1 MSHLYLKNL
10 QWTKSKYANPTQAN
24 TQAKSLDLLSSGI
37 YTEDERFIFELLQ
50 NAVDAYNG
58 SSCLNVRIVLI
69 DNYLVFMHNGDEF
82 LERDIEGLCDV
93 GYGNKMADV
102 KKIGYKGIGF
112 KSVFKHSN
120 LVIVQSGEY
129 CFKFEKEKWDNYWDP
144 DWGPIDK
151 NRIYSMPWQ
160 IIPIE
165 TSVPV
170 SINTDGYNVITY
182 IHTNNPHFLKEKIQ
196 KLFNSSGFLLFLRH
210 TNITID
216 FIYNNKLIVNL
227 EKHTNGDVVELLTN
241 NTIDSKWLVYC
252 NSEIKI
258 DDKIRDTIA
267 TDGITPIK
275 LQEAKT
281 FDISFALQIDNK
293 GRIVAVE
300 NSYVYTYL
308 PTSITF
314 GFPFLINANFI
325 TDAGR
330 QHLVKD
336 SEWNKMIVK
345 KIPMEFFNWI
355 ASISPTKSSYY
366 KALPQMSIGNDSLCA
381 VYNNAISEAI
391 HTIAFIPSTSNEM
404 LTASEAIM
412 DRIDIS
418 EIIELP
424 YIINHINNQYQKS
437 YTQNS
442 FIRKGGI
449 SILKEY
455 GVFDLNAEKLKSL
468 FEDKEILNNISIA
481 KDIKLINYLYN
492 FSNNSDKDRHLIKEI
507 ISDLPFIYSENK
519 KLCKPIDL
527 FFPSDFKDKNEITND
542 INILHHEI
550 HDSLCNN
557 VLLLEWLKDIGI
569 NEIDEINIISNHIC
583 KSGYINADNA
593 LSVGKY
599 LFNIWERTDFT
610 KTISSSKLS
619 NLRFIT
625 NKGTLKSVDEL
636 YQGSKYYPALDL
648 QSVCDADIF
657 ISDEYCDSPSESTR
671 RKWHN
676 FLRDMNICDDIQIRE
691 LKFRRNTDIYDL
703 LKSYISFA
711 ENNEYNHSSWT
722 GGDYYMSFM
731 YINVKYVPYISVKS
745 TDFNLSK
752 LVWSYVMSQPIEL
765 DRLNDYIYGSTGCN
779 YYKSGYLCD
788 KSPEHDY
795 LGMNFLPWIIKNH
808 QTFPA
813 STGEMLMAKD
823 LHKNTPLIKELCGE
837 YLPFIDVNCEIDS
850 TWNDFLPFK
859 TVLSLEDYLT
869 LLTNI
874 AKDNSKADENK
885 QRISKIYQHIVDDC
899 NITAAPNR
907 QIIKMWGETGKILSR
922 EGKFSVPS
930 ELRHISLD
938 GFSDNQ
944 RVYIGQVECRRKVI
958 DLLGIMGVKII
969 TEDSVKTQIEGQEEC
984 SDIKRCLAAKM
995 KVLALLKAG
1004 EKATKEDYNKE
1015 LASIDHQLNE
1025 TRFYHCSSIKL
1036 TYGDDNDTIGKVTFG
1051 SKANFFYTGELRL
1064 ARIDP
1069 LLTPL
1074 CNYLQ
1079 LNGKE
1084 RELLVTMFEDISAI
1098 CEYLKEKE
1106 YDTSFIEN
1114 IDDDSSHMF
1123 TPTLNYTRNDEQR
1136 RRDAITGYLG
1146 EIIVYEKLKEMGYSP
1161 ICFSLGN
1168 ENDYEDIVEY
1178 KGIKYFCKSNYG
1190 RYDLEFRTEKGC
1202 KVLVE
1207 VKSTTMSKRAQANM
1221 PISYSEISLVEEYND
1236 ETEINYVIVRVFG
1249 VNSSRPDIYFFEGHV
1264 LQ

>member
-1 MSHLYLKNL
+1 MELQIGSAILVNDIDCTDLKIALLYYL
-10 QWTKSKYANPTQAN
+10 QIIRILVQLTSMNNQFIKKLQLAKSKYTNPTQAN

-58 SSCLNVRIVLI
+58 SSCLNVRILLA
-69 DNYLVFMHNGDEF
+69 DKYLVFMHNGDEF
-82 LERDIEGLCDV
+82 SERDIEGLCDV
-93 GYGNKMADV
+93 GYGNKMSEV
-102 KKIGYKGIGF
+102 NKIGYKGIGF

-129 CFKFEKEKWDNYWDP
+129 CFKFEKERWDNYWDP
-144 DWGPIDK
+144 NWGPKDY

-165 TSVPV
+165 TSAPISV
-170 SINTDGYNVITY
+170 NTDGYNVITY
-182 IHTNNPHFLKEKIQ
+182 IYTETPDFLKAKIQ
-196 KLFNSSGFLLFLRH
+196 KLFNSGVFLLFLRH
-210 TNITID
+210 TNIIID
-216 FIYNNKLIVNL
+216 FIHNNKLVVNL
-227 EKHTNGDVVELLTN
+227 KKHTSGDVVELLTN
-241 NTIDSKWLVYC
+241 DKVDSKWLVYC

-258 DDKIRDTIA
+258 DDKTRQTIA

-281 FDISFALQIDNK
+281 FDISFALQLDDK
-293 GRIVAVE
+293 GHIVTIE

-314 GFPFLINANFI
+314 GFPFLVNANFI

-345 KIPMEFFNWI
+345 TIPMEFLKWI
-355 ASISPTKSSYY
+355 VSISPTKSSYY
-366 KALPQMSIGNDSLCA
+366 KALPAMSIGTDSLCT

-391 HTIAFIPSTSNEM
+391 RTIAFIPSTDNRI
-404 LTASEAIM
+404 LKASEAIM

-418 EIIELP
+418 KIIELP

-442 FIRKGGI
+442 LIHKGGI
-449 SILKEY
+449 TILREY

-468 FEDKEILNNISIA
+468 FEDKEVLNNLSIA
-481 KDIKLINYLYN
+481 KDIKLIYYLYD
-492 FSNNSDKDRHLIKEI
+492 FSKKSDKDRHLIKGI
-507 ISDLPFIYSENK
+507 ISELPFIYSENK
-519 KLCKPIDL
+519 VLCKPIDL
-527 FFPSDFKDKNEITND
+527 FFPSDFKDRNEITND

-550 HDSLCNN
+550 HNSLCNN
-557 VLLLEWLKDIGI
+557 VLLLEWLKEIGI

-583 KSGYINADNA
+583 KSGYITADNA

-610 KTISSSKLS
+610 KTIPSSKLS

-625 NKGTLKSVDEL
+625 NEGTLKNVDEL
-636 YQGSKYYPALDL
+636 YQGSKFYPALDL

-657 ISDEYCDSPSESTR
+657 ISDEYCDSSSESTR

-676 FLRDMNICDDIQIRE
+676 FLRDMNVCDDIQIRE
-691 LKFRRNTDIYDL
+691 LKFRRNTEIYNL
-703 LKSYISFA
+703 LKSYVSFA
-711 ENNEYNHSSWT
+711 EEHEYNHSSWT
-722 GGDYYMSFM
+722 DKDYYMSFM

-765 DRLNDYIYGSTGCN
+765 KRSNDYIYGSTGCN

-795 LGMNFLPWIIKNH
+795 LGTNFLPWIIKNH

-823 LHKNTPLIKELCGE
+823 LYKNTPLIKELFGE

-859 TVLSLEDYLT
+859 TIPSLEDYLS

-885 QRISKIYQHIVDDC
+885 QRISKIYQHIVNNFD
-899 NITAAPNR
+899 IASAPNI
-907 QIIKMWGETGKILSR
+907 QIIKEWSKTAKILSR
-922 EGKFSVPS
+922 EGRFSTPS

-969 TEDSVKTQIEGQEEC
+969 TENSVKTQIDGQEEC
-984 SDIKRCLAAKM
+984 DDIKRCLVAKI
-995 KVLALLKAG
+995 KVLALLKVG
-1004 EKATKEDYNKE
+1004 EKTSKEDYDKE
-1015 LASIDHQLNE
+1015 LESISHLLNE

-1051 SKANFFYTGELRL
+1051 NNANFFYTGELHL
-1064 ARIDP
+1064 AKIDP

-1074 CNYLQ
+1074 CSYLQ

-1098 CEYLKEKE
+1098 REYLKEKE
-1106 YDTSFIEN
+1106 YDISFIEDIN
-1114 IDDDSSHMF
+1114 DDSSHIF
-1123 TPTLNYTRNDEQR
+1123 TASLDYTRNYEQR
-1136 RRDAITGYLG
+1136 RRDAITGHLG

-1161 ICFSLGN
+1161 ICFSGN
-1168 ENDYEDIVEY
+1168 
-1178 KGIKYFCKSNYG
+1178 GAKSG
-1190 RYDLEFRTEKGC
+1190 
-1202 KVLVE
+1202 
-1207 VKSTTMSKRAQANM
+1207 A
-1221 PISYSEISLVEEYND
+1221 
-1236 ETEINYVIVRVFG
+1236 
-1249 VNSSRPDIYFFEGHV
+1249 
-1264 LQ
+1264 

>member
-1 MSHLYLKNL
+1 MNNLFIKNL
-10 QWTKSKYANPTQAN
+10 QHTKSKYTNPTQAN

-58 SSCLNVRIVLI
+58 SSCLNVRIILT

-82 LERDIEGLCDV
+82 SERDIEGLCDV

-129 CFKFEKEKWDNYWDP
+129 CFKFEKEKWDNYWDS
-144 DWGPIDK
+144 DWGPIDN

-165 TSVPV
+165 TDVPISVN
-170 SINTDGYNVITY
+170 SDGYNVITY
-182 IHTNNPHFLKEKIQ
+182 ISTKNPDFLKAKIQ
-196 KLFNSSGFLLFLRH
+196 ELFKSSGFLLFLRH

-216 FIYNNKLIVNL
+216 FIHNNKLVVNL
-227 EKHTNGDVVELLTN
+227 KKNTRGDVVELLTN
-241 NTIDSKWLVYC
+241 NKIDSKWLVYC

-258 DDKIRDTIA
+258 DDKIRNTIA

-281 FDISFALQIDNK
+281 FDISFALQLDEK
-293 GRIVAVE
+293 GRIVSLE

-314 GFPFLINANFI
+314 RFPFLVNANFI

-345 KIPMEFFNWI
+345 QIPMEFFKWI
-355 ASISPTKSSYY
+355 ASISPTQSSYY
-366 KALPQMSIGNDSLCA
+366 KALPAVSIGTDGLCA
-381 VYNNAISEAI
+381 IYNSAISEAI
-391 HTIAFIPSTSNEM
+391 RTIAFIPSTDNRI
-404 LTASEAIM
+404 LKASEAIM

-418 EIIELP
+418 EIIEP
-424 YIINHINNQYQKS
+424 KYIISHINNQYQKS

-442 FIRKGGI
+442 FIHKGGI
-449 SILKEY
+449 TILREY

-468 FEDKEILNNISIA
+468 FEDKEILNNISIV
-481 KDIKLINYLYN
+481 KDIKLIDYLYD
-492 FSNNSDKDRHLIKEI
+492 FSKSSDKDKYLIKEI
-507 ISDLPFIYSENK
+507 ISELPFIYSENK
-519 KLCKPIDL
+519 ILCKPIDL
-527 FFPSDFKDKNEITND
+527 FFPSDFKDGNEITND
-542 INILHHEI
+542 INILHPEI
-550 HDSLCNN
+550 YNSLCND
-557 VLLLEWLKDIGI
+557 VRLLEWLKGIGI

-583 KSGYINADNA
+583 KSGYITADNA

-599 LFNIWERTDFT
+599 LFNIWERKDFT

-625 NKGTLKSVDEL
+625 NEGTLKCVDEL

-648 QSVCDADIF
+648 QPVCDADIF
-657 ISDEYCDSPSESTR
+657 ISDEYCESVSESTR

-676 FLRDMNICDDIQIRE
+676 FLRDMNVCDDIQIRE
-691 LKFRRNTDIYDL
+691 LKFRRNTDVYDL
-703 LKSYISFA
+703 LKSYVSFA
-711 ENNEYNHSSWT
+711 ERHEYNHSSWT
-722 GGDYYMSFM
+722 GRDYYMSFM
-731 YINVKYVPYISVKS
+731 YINIKYVPYISVKS

-752 LVWSYVMSQPIEL
+752 LIWSYVMSQPIEL
-765 DRLNDYIYGSTGCN
+765 NRSNDYIYGSTGCD

-823 LHKNTPLIKELCGE
+823 LYKNTPLIKELFGE
-837 YLPFIDVNCEIDS
+837 YLPFIDINCEIDS

-859 TVLSLEDYLT
+859 TIPSLEDCLT

-874 AKDNSKADENK
+874 AKDNSKIDANK
-885 QRISKIYQHIVDDC
+885 QRISKIYQYIVDYF
-899 NITAAPNR
+899 NIDSAENIH
-907 QIIKMWGETGKILSR
+907 IIKEWSETGKILSR
-922 EGKFSVPS
+922 EGKFSVPA
-930 ELRHISLD
+930 ELCHISLD

-944 RVYIGQVECRRKVI
+944 RVYIGQVESRRKVI

-969 TEDSVKTQIEGQEEC
+969 TENSVKTQIDGQDEC
-984 SDIKRCLAAKM
+984 DDIKRCLTAKV

-1004 EKATKEDYNKE
+1004 EKPSREDYDEE
-1015 LASIDHQLNE
+1015 LESIRNQLSE

-1036 TYGDDNDTIGKVTFG
+1036 TYGDDNDTIDKITFG
-1051 SKANFFYTGELRL
+1051 CNANFFYTGELHL
-1064 ARIDP
+1064 AKIDP

-1074 CNYLQ
+1074 CTYLQ
-1079 LNGKE
+1079 LKGKE

-1106 YDTSFIEN
+1106 YDVSFIEN
-1114 IDDDSSHMF
+1114 INDDSSHTF
-1123 TPTLNYTRNDEQR
+1123 TASLDYTRNYEQR
-1136 RRDAITGYLG
+1136 RRDAITGHLG

-1161 ICFSLGN
+1161 ICFSFGN

-1178 KGIKYFCKSNYG
+1178 KGNKYFCKSNYG
-1190 RYDLEFRTEKGC
+1190 RYDLNTG
-1202 KVLVE
+1202 
-1207 VKSTTMSKRAQANM
+1207 
-1221 PISYSEISLVEEYND
+1221 
-1236 ETEINYVIVRVFG
+1236 
-1249 VNSSRPDIYFFEGHV
+1249 
-1264 LQ
+1264 